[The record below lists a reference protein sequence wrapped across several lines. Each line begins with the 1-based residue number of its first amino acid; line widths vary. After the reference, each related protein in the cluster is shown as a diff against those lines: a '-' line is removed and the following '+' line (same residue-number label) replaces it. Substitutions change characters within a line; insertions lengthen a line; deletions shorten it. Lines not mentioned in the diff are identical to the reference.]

1 MDSMMDLPMAILML
15 MVIEMVMLK
24 DLLKEK
30 RSEIQMRL
38 VIVKG
43 WMMVMPMVKQR
54 LMVMLMD
61 LHLVM
66 LMDLLKVILMPMD
79 SD

>member
-1 MDSMMDLPMAILML
+1 MDLPMAILML
-15 MVIEMVMLK
+15 MVIGLVRLM

-54 LMVMLMD
+54 LMVRLMD
-61 LHLVM
+61 LRLVM

>member
-15 MVIEMVMLK
+15 MVIGLVRLM